1 MQPPAKFRRQSMN
14 SKFPSI
20 YLKPRREKPVARN
33 HPWVF
38 SGAIQRQDRFES
50 GAIVDIRS
58 ADGRFLAR
66 GYGNA
71 KSQITARI
79 LSFAEDQEINNDFW
93 CSRVEAAVKRRLTW
107 QGLRHSDDN
116 ATRLVM
122 SEADQLPG
130 LIVDRY
136 DDHLVLQVLTAGID
150 RHLGSVVYA
159 LDHVLKPKSI
169 FERSDDQVRE
179 LEGLP
184 LYNRLLHGFL
194 PDEAGIRIRENGLNY
209 LVDYGAGHKT
219 GFYLDQRQNHAYAY
233 DLVRAMTAQ
242 GRAPEVLDAFCYTGG
257 FTLNALKAGAASVLS
272 LDSSAPALTR
282 VEANI
287 VANHL
292 SMERWQRRQG
302 DAFQVLREIRDEDRR
317 FDLIA
322 LDPPKF
328 AHHGGQIEKAARG
341 YKDLNCLAF
350 QLLKPGGVLLTFS
363 CSGLVSSDL
372 FQKIVFGAMNDA
384 KCEAQ
389 ILRYLTQADDH
400 PVLLSFPESL
410 YLKGLACLKL
420 G

>member
-1 MQPPAKFRRQSMN
+1 MN
-14 SKFPSI
+14 FQFPSI
-20 YLKPRREKPVARN
+20 YLKPGREKPALRH

-38 SGAIQRQDRFES
+38 SGAIQRQDRLEP
-50 GAIVDIRS
+50 GGLVDIRG

-66 GYGNA
+66 GYANP

-79 LSFAEDQEINNDFW
+79 LSFDPQEEMTQEFW
-93 CSRVEAAVKRRLTW
+93 VRRVKAAVRRREAL
-107 QGLRHSDDN
+107 GYLRHHEDN

-136 DDHLVLQVLTAGID
+136 GDDLVLQALTAGID
-150 RHLGSVVYA
+150 RHLGAVVYA
-159 LDHVLKPKSI
+159 LDEVLKPRSI

-184 LYNRLLHGFL
+184 LVSRLLHGSM
-194 PDEAGIRIRENGLNY
+194 PAAEGIRIQENGLSY
-209 LVDYGAGHKT
+209 WVDLTAGHKT
-219 GFYLDQRQNHAYAY
+219 GFYLDQRQNHAYAQ
-233 DLVRAMTAQ
+233 DLVRAMSRR

-257 FTLNALKAGAASVLS
+257 FTLNALAGGAASVIS
-272 LDSSAPALTR
+272 LDASEAALAR
-282 VEANI
+282 VEQNI
-287 VANHL
+287 VANKL
-292 SMERWQRRQG
+292 DLQGWQSRHG
-302 DAFQVLREIRDEDRR
+302 DAFKLLREFRHEERI
-317 FDLIA
+317 FDLIV

-341 YKDLNCLAF
+341 YKDLNLLAF
-350 QLLKPGGVLLTFS
+350 QLLRPGGVLLTFS

-372 FQKIVFGAMNDA
+372 FQKIVFGAMHDA

-389 ILRYLTQADDH
+389 VLKYLTQADDH
-400 PVLLSFPESL
+400 PVLLSFPESM

-420 G
+420 